1 MHLAIVQHLE
11 KNDST
16 RDLESDLML
25 WNSTVYDEYTTELTK
40 AILFTVISV
49 AKILQSS
56 RALLLPHAVD
66 IFQAHYPAQGGE
78 DYDTLLELGDST
90 SSVQV
95 Q

>member
-16 RDLESDLML
+16 HDLESDLHVML
-25 WNSTVYDEYTTELTK
+25 WNSTVYNEHTTELTK

-56 RALLLPHAVD
+56 RALLLPHAIA

-78 DYDTLLELGDST
+78 DYDTLLVT
-90 SSVQV
+90 H
-95 Q
+95 